1 MLVYMATHFPRLT
14 PPLLQMNPWVIAPYS
29 VTPVA
34 SLLTRCVASGVL
46 SQEDVDTV
54 PREPHVFSPN
64 LLEAEQHITMEREL
78 DKINLEMELLKLEK
92 ESADVTHK
100 FYLSQRFTSLQQFT
114 SHLQDVL
121 REQASLRRRLM
132 KPLCQTNLPIE
143 ADLHR
148 YVVEVMRMA
157 VDFIE
162 NLEAKMNTV
171 RTIPTIDDS
180 MSNLNNCV
188 AQLLAQVTE
197 VERLSNQVLQWRSQN
212 SSTSINDI
220 TT

>member
-1 MLVYMATHFPRLT
+1 
-14 PPLLQMNPWVIAPYS
+14 MNPWELASFS

-46 SQEDVDTV
+46 SQEDIDTV
-54 PREPHVFSPN
+54 PRDPHVFSPR
-64 LLEAEQHITMEREL
+64 LIETEQLITMNREL

-114 SHLQDVL
+114 THLQDVL
-121 REQASLRRRLM
+121 RDQASLQQRLI

-148 YVVEVMRMA
+148 YVVELMKLM

-162 NLEAKMNTV
+162 NLEAAINTV
-171 RTIPTIDDS
+171 RTIPTVDESIS
-180 MSNLNNCV
+180 SLNNGV
-188 AQLLAQVTE
+188 AQLLSQVSD
-197 VERLSNQVLQWRSQN
+197 VERLSKQVMQWRSQN
-212 SSTSINDI
+212 SSTSIND
-220 TT
+220 T

>member
-1 MLVYMATHFPRLT
+1 
-14 PPLLQMNPWVIAPYS
+14 MNPWVIAPYS

-46 SQEDVDTV
+46 SQEDVDSV
-54 PREPHVFSPN
+54 PREPCVFSPH
-64 LLEAEQHITMEREL
+64 LLEAEQLITMEREL

-100 FYLSQRFTSLQQFT
+100 FYLSKRFTSLQQFT

-132 KPLCQTNLPIE
+132 KPLLYLFE
-143 ADLHR
+143 LM
-148 YVVEVMRMA
+148 V

-162 NLEAKMNTV
+162 NLEAKISTV
-171 RTIPTIDDS
+171 RTIPTIEDS
-180 MSNLNNCV
+180 MSNLNNGI

-197 VERLSNQVLQWRSQN
+197 VERLSKQVLQWRSHN

>member
-1 MLVYMATHFPRLT
+1 
-14 PPLLQMNPWVIAPYS
+14 MNPWVIAPYS

>member
-1 MLVYMATHFPRLT
+1 
-14 PPLLQMNPWVIAPYS
+14 MNPWDIAPYS

-46 SQEDVDTV
+46 SQEDVDSV
-54 PREPHVFSPN
+54 PREPHVFSPH
-64 LLEAEQHITMEREL
+64 LLEAEQLITMEREL

-100 FYLSQRFTSLQQFT
+100 FYLSKWGCSMY
-114 SHLQDVL
+114 
-121 REQASLRRRLM
+121 LRRRLM
-132 KPLCQTNLPIE
+132 KPLCQTNLPVE

-148 YVVEVMRMA
+148 YVVEVMRM
-157 VDFIE
+157 VVEFIE
-162 NLEAKMNTV
+162 NLEAKISTV
-171 RTIPTIDDS
+171 RSIPTIDDS
-180 MSNLNNCV
+180 MSNLNNGI

-197 VERLSNQVLQWRSQN
+197 VERLSKQILQWRSQN

>member
-1 MLVYMATHFPRLT
+1 MT
-14 PPLLQMNPWVIAPYS
+14 PPLLRMNPWDFAQYS

-34 SLLTRCVASGVL
+34 SLLTRCVASGVF
-46 SQEDVDTV
+46 SQEDVDSV
-54 PREPHVFSPN
+54 PREPHVFSPH

-114 SHLQDVL
+114 SHLHDVL

-132 KPLCQTNLPIE
+132 KPLCQTNLPVE

-148 YVVEVMRMA
+148 YVVEVMRMV

-162 NLEAKMNTV
+162 NLEAKISTV
-171 RTIPTIDDS
+171 RSIPTIDDS
-180 MSNLNNCV
+180 MSNLNNGV

-197 VERLSNQVLQWRSQN
+197 VERLSKQILQWRSQN